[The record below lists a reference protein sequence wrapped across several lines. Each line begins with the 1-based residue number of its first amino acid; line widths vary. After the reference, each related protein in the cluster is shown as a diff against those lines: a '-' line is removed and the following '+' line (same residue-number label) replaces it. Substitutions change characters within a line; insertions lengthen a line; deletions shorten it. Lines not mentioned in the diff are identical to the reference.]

1 RDGPVAGPWLRR
13 LPEAGGDLPA
23 GALERLLP
31 RAEVPRPELPDRQ
44 LVADGAR
51 VERVDPGVVAAR
63 TLRVIEDGVVPLVD
77 RSEDL
82 PALRRVL
89 RLEVLE
95 EELRRELEARRAVVA
110 HALVVQQRAVD
121 VRAVELEAL
130 AQCRGVLE
138 GLRGTLAEGRQH
150 RVSGVPDQ
158 AHATLRPV
166 LERVPVVEPPLRRVL
181 DQARECDDVVVTGVA
196 LERLAHVSDHLI

>member
-1 RDGPVAGPWLRR
+1 
-13 LPEAGGDLPA
+13 AGG
-23 GALERLLP
+23 LERLVPL
-31 RAEVPRPELPDRQ
+31 AEVPRPELSDRQ
-44 LVADGAR
+44 LVADRAR
-51 VERVDPGVVAAR
+51 VKRVDPRVVAAR

-130 AQCRGVLE
+130 TKCGGVLE
-138 GLRGTLAEGRQH
+138 GLRRTLAEGRQH
-150 RVSGVPDQ
+150 RVSGVTDQ
-158 AHATLRPV
+158 ADSAFRPV
-166 LERVPVVEPPLRRVL
+166 LERVAVVEPPLRRV
-181 DQARECDDVVVTGVA
+181 
-196 LERLAHVSDHLI
+196 